1 MKKYAY
7 ILLAAL
13 GFASCNYLEID
24 PIGQVIPHKTSEYR
38 ALLTEGYF
46 RFPYIDSKALTGML
60 SDETDYL
67 YDGKLYS
74 SNYVA
79 LSHNFVWDYSS
90 QMHEMPYETYYRAI
104 FLANAVIDDVMD
116 SEQDSAESKE
126 QIMGEAY
133 AIRAYSHFD
142 LVNLYGKAYDP
153 ATAATDRGV
162 PLSVEIDIEQK
173 YRPASVEAIYTQIL
187 KDIEQAEKLMDVEK
201 QPDATL
207 SYRFSLNALE
217 AFKARVLLYMR
228 NWQGAY
234 DAATALMPAYALAD
248 LNDLGEK
255 GEDNL
260 PWKATSTESILAWER
275 PFGFSSG
282 DLFESCALSDEMLAR
297 FNEATDNR
305 RNYIKEAVKRDP
317 VWGDETP
324 LGYYIP
330 DRSSSDR
337 VSIRIAEMYLIA
349 AEAGSYLP
357 AELDNARTY
366 LLTLQ
371 SKRLKPE
378 AMEAQRTKVQAMN
391 ADELRA
397 EIADERA
404 RELIGEGHRWMDLRR
419 TTRPAITRVHEE
431 VTYRLQAGDSRYTL
445 PFPQSA
451 INNNPELNN

>member
-38 ALLTEGYF
+38 ALLTESYF

-153 ATAATDRGV
+153 VTAATDRGV

-297 FNEATDNR
+297 FDKATDNR

-357 AELDNARTY
+357 AELDNARTH

-371 SKRLKPE
+371 SKRLRPE

>member
-297 FNEATDNR
+297 FDKATDNR

-317 VWGDETP
+317 AGLLHPRPFVVGPRVDP
-324 LGYYIP
+324 YRRDVP
-330 DRSSSDR
+330 DRRRSRFIPSGRTGQRTHASAHLAEQTAETGGNGSPAHKGAGHERRRTPRGDR
-337 VSIRIAEMYLIA
+337 RRTRPRTDRRRAPLDGFATHDASRHHP
-349 AEAGSYLP
+349 GPRRSYLQTSG
-357 AELDNARTY
+357 R
-366 LLTLQ
+366 
-371 SKRLKPE
+371 
-378 AMEAQRTKVQAMN
+378 
-391 ADELRA
+391 
-397 EIADERA
+397 
-404 RELIGEGHRWMDLRR
+404 
-419 TTRPAITRVHEE
+419 
-431 VTYRLQAGDSRYTL
+431 
-445 PFPQSA
+445 
-451 INNNPELNN
+451 